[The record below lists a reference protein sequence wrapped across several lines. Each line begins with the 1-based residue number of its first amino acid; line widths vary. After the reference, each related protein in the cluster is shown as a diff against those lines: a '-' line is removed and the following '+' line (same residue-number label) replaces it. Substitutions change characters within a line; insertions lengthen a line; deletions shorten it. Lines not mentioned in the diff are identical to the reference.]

1 MSDTPV
7 ILLAHPLPFGGASRF
22 PAGWDVRVAPPFA
35 GPAEVPAGLGDCD
48 GLVTLLND
56 TVDRRWID
64 AAHPR
69 LRLIANVGV
78 GYNHIDWEYARDRG
92 VIVTNTPGVL
102 TEATAD
108 LAMALVLACSR
119 RIVEADRFTR
129 EGRFRGWDLEL
140 LLGLELGGATLGV
153 VGMGRIGRAVA
164 RRAAG
169 FGMRILYTR
178 SGEGDAGPLG
188 FDARRAT
195 FEDLLAESDVVTLH
209 CPLTPRTRK
218 LFDDAAFAWMKTGAI
233 LVNTARGPVVDEA
246 ALARALRSG
255 KLAAAGLDVYAEEP
269 AIPPEL
275 LALPNVTVL
284 PHIGSATE
292 KARRAIVNMAVDNAV
307 AFFTTGRAL
316 NPVG

>member
-7 ILLAHPLPFGGASRF
+7 ILLAHALPFDGASRF
-22 PAGWDVRVAPPFA
+22 PAGWDVRVAPPFE
-35 GPAEVPAGLGDCD
+35 GPGEIPAGLGECD
-48 GLVTLLND
+48 GLVSLLND

-64 AAHPR
+64 AGLPR

-78 GYNHIDWEYARDRG
+78 GFNHIDCEHARERG
-92 VIVTNTPGVL
+92 VTVTNTPGVL

-129 EGRFRGWDLEL
+129 EGRFKGWDLEL
-140 LLGLELGGATLGV
+140 LLGLELGGATLGI

-178 SGEGDAGPLG
+178 QSEGVDTFPGIE
-188 FDARRAT
+188 ARRTT
-195 FEDLLAESDVVTLH
+195 FEELLAESDVITLH
-209 CPLTPRTRK
+209 CPLTAKTRH
-218 LFDDAAFAWMKTGAI
+218 LFDDVAFARMKPGAI
-233 LVNTARGPVVDEA
+233 LVNTSRGPVVDEA
-246 ALARALRSG
+246 ALVRALRSG
-255 KLAAAGLDVYAEEP
+255 KLAAAGLDVYEAEP
-269 AIPPEL
+269 AIPPDL
-275 LALPNVTVL
+275 LMLPNVTVL